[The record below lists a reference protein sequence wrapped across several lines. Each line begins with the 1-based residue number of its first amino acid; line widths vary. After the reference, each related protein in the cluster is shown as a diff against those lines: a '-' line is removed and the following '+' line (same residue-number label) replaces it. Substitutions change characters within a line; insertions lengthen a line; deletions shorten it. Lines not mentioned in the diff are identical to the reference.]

1 MIWVQ
6 KSLNFQ
12 ITASYWLHLGPDVCF
27 DWLCVYQKLLLCI
40 SIQLLKDNR
49 WILMEIENKTP
60 SKIGWPFPGLCTLSA
75 LSTEIWGHSDILL
88 RHLLLLFLM
97 GKICPL
103 LFHENPPCAHT
114 RTHTHTQSQNQS
126 TAKYRALQFS
136 FTQIKSCLLLS
147 EYHSSDQIRI
157 FAYNYKFIIVP
168 SCFVFKR
175 LTLLTFMLLF
185 RLNILIPTSC
195 CR

>member
-88 RHLLLLFLM
+88 RHLLLFFLM

-157 FAYNYKFIIVP
+157 FAHNYKFITVP

>member
-12 ITASYWLHLGPDVCF
+12 ITASYWLHLGPDACF

-60 SKIGWPFPGLCTLSA
+60 SKIGWPLPGLCTLSA
-75 LSTEIWGHSDILL
+75 LSAEIWGHSDILL

-136 FTQIKSCLLLS
+136 FTQIKPCLLLS

-157 FAYNYKFIIVP
+157 FAYNYKFITVP

>member
-12 ITASYWLHLGPDVCF
+12 ITASYWLHLGPDACF

-60 SKIGWPFPGLCTLSA
+60 SKIGWPLPGLCTLSA
-75 LSTEIWGHSDILL
+75 LSAEIGGHSDILL

-157 FAYNYKFIIVP
+157 FAYNYKFITVP